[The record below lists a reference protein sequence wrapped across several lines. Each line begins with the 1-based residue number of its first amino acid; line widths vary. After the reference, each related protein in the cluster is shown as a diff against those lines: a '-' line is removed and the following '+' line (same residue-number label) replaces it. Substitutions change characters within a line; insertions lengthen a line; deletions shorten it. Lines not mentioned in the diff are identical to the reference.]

1 MIPTLVFLLLTATM
15 QAPAVQQPPASNDE
29 TAPFLIGVLRRDG
42 VVSPFAAFDGKDW
55 DIPWPDDLRSK
66 ELPIGLDS
74 VPSKWWGKAG
84 ALKQMTAWIDGV
96 NRGPI
101 RLAQPTMVR
110 LMCGPQLGLM
120 SDYHSAQ
127 PAPPP
132 QVQPYP
138 KDGLAVSGSQR
149 IEPIEMISPSS
160 SEWAP
165 VTALLLEPFAK
176 SEDTAVDA
184 FTAWKH
190 PVRRND
196 RRKVPIELETM
207 YRAEMDQPGWTAY
220 YVEAIK
226 KYAPGPDD
234 DEDCGLVT
242 SASGWIIAGPD
253 GKRTTKLTAR
263 VTYCDRRGVT
273 YMLPFGL
280 IKAHGH
286 TYWAYQLSGYG
297 REGYAIVHPTPKVIM
312 QEVHY
317 AAGSCPIY

>member
-1 MIPTLVFLLLTATM
+1 MIPTLVSLLLTATM

-55 DIPWPDDLRSK
+55 DIPWPDDLRWK
-66 ELPIGLDS
+66 ELPIGLES
-74 VPSKWWGKAG
+74 VPTKWWGKAG
-84 ALKQMTAWIDGV
+84 AMKQMTAWIDGV
-96 NRGPI
+96 SRGPI
-101 RLAQPTMVR
+101 RLVQPTMVR
-110 LMCGPQLGLM
+110 LMCGPQLGLT

-132 QVQPYP
+132 QEQPYP

-149 IEPIEMISPSS
+149 VEPIEMISPAS

-176 SEDTAVDA
+176 AEDAAIDG
-184 FTAWKH
+184 FTAWHH

-196 RRKVPIELETM
+196 RRKVPVKLETM
-207 YRAEMDQPGWTAY
+207 YRAEMDQPGWAAY
-220 YVEAIK
+220 YIEAIK
-226 KYAPGPDD
+226 EYPPGPD

>member
-1 MIPTLVFLLLTATM
+1 MIQTLVFLLLTATM

-55 DIPWPDDLRSK
+55 DIPWPDDLRGK
-66 ELPIGLDS
+66 ELPIGLES
-74 VPSKWWGKAG
+74 VPTKWWGKAG
-84 ALKQMTAWIDGV
+84 AVKQMTAWIDGV
-96 NRGPI
+96 SRGPI
-101 RLAQPTMVR
+101 RLVQPTMVR
-110 LMCGPQLGLM
+110 LMCGPQLGLT

-132 QVQPYP
+132 QEQPYP

-149 IEPIEMISPSS
+149 VEPIEMISPAS
-160 SEWAP
+160 SEWTSMA
-165 VTALLLEPFAK
+165 AFLIEPFAK
-176 SEDTAVDA
+176 AEDAGIAA
-184 FTAWKH
+184 FTAWNH
-190 PVRRND
+190 PVRKGA
-196 RRKVPIELETM
+196 RRGVPIELETM
-207 YRAEMDQPGWTAY
+207 YRAPMDQAGWSAY

-226 KYAPGPDD
+226 KYPPGPDD

-242 SASGWIIAGPD
+242 SASGWVVAGPD

-273 YMLPFGL
+273 YMLPLGL
-280 IKAHGH
+280 IKAHGR

-297 REGYAIVHPTPKVIM
+297 REGYAIVHLMPKAIM
-312 QEVHY
+312 PEVHY
-317 AAGSCPIY
+317 LAGSCPMY

>member
-15 QAPAVQQPPASNDE
+15 QAPAVQQPPASNDD
-29 TAPFLIGVLRRDG
+29 TAPFLIAVLRRDG
-42 VVSPFAAFDGKDW
+42 VVSPFAAFDGKNW

-66 ELPIGLDS
+66 ELPIGLES

-84 ALKQMTAWIDGV
+84 ALKQMTAWIDGMS
-96 NRGPI
+96 RGPI
-101 RLAQPTMVR
+101 RLVQPTMVR
-110 LMCGPQLGLM
+110 LMCGPQLGLT

-132 QVQPYP
+132 QEQPYP

-149 IEPIEMISPSS
+149 VEPIETISPAS

-176 SEDTAVDA
+176 AEDTAIEA
-184 FTAWKH
+184 FTAWQH

-196 RRKVPIELETM
+196 RRKVPVKLETM
-207 YRAEMDQPGWTAY
+207 YRAEMDQPGWAAY

-226 KYAPGPDD
+226 EYPPGPD

-242 SASGWIIAGPD
+242 SASGWIIAGPN

-273 YMLPFGL
+273 YMLPLGL
-280 IKAHGH
+280 IKARGR

-297 REGYAIVHPTPKVIM
+297 REGYAIVHPMPKIIM

-317 AAGSCPIY
+317 LAGSCPLN

>member
-15 QAPAVQQPPASNDE
+15 QAPAVQQPPASNDD
-29 TAPFLIGVLRRDG
+29 TAPFLIAVLRRDG
-42 VVSPFAAFDGKDW
+42 VVSPFAAFDGKNW

-66 ELPIGLDS
+66 ELPIGLES

-84 ALKQMTAWIDGV
+84 ALKQMTAWIDGMS
-96 NRGPI
+96 RGPI
-101 RLAQPTMVR
+101 RLVQPTMVR
-110 LMCGPQLGLM
+110 LMCGPQLGLT

-132 QVQPYP
+132 QEQPYP

-149 IEPIEMISPSS
+149 VEPIEMISPAS

-176 SEDTAVDA
+176 AEDTAIEA
-184 FTAWKH
+184 FTAWQH

-196 RRKVPIELETM
+196 RRKVPVKLETM
-207 YRAEMDQPGWTAY
+207 YRAEMDQPGWAAY

-226 KYAPGPDD
+226 EYAPGPD

-273 YMLPFGL
+273 YMLPLGL
-280 IKAHGH
+280 IKARGR

-297 REGYAIVHPTPKVIM
+297 REGYAIVHPMPKTIM

-317 AAGSCPIY
+317 LAGSCPLN

>member
-1 MIPTLVFLLLTATM
+1 MIPTLVFLLLTATR
-15 QAPAVQQPPASNDE
+15 QTPAAPQLRASNDE

-55 DIPWPDDLRSK
+55 DIPWPDDLRWK
-66 ELPIGLDS
+66 ELPIGLES

-96 NRGPI
+96 SRGPI
-101 RLAQPTMVR
+101 RLVQPTMVQ
-110 LMCGPQLGLM
+110 LMCGPQLGLT

-132 QVQPYP
+132 QEQPYP

-149 IEPIEMISPSS
+149 VEPIEMISPASP
-160 SEWAP
+160 EWAP
-165 VTALLLEPFAK
+165 VTALLLEPVAK
-176 SEDTAVDA
+176 AEDTAIDA
-184 FTAWKH
+184 FTAWQH

-196 RRKVPIELETM
+196 RRKVPVELETM
-207 YRAEMDQPGWTAY
+207 YRAEMDQAGWTAY

-242 SASGWIIAGPD
+242 SASGWVIAGPD

-273 YMLPFGL
+273 YMLPLGL
-280 IKAHGH
+280 IKAHGRS
-286 TYWAYQLSGYG
+286 YWAYQLSGYG
-297 REGYAIVHPTPKVIM
+297 REGYAIVHPMPKVVM

-317 AAGSCPIY
+317 SAGSCPIF

>member
-1 MIPTLVFLLLTATM
+1 MIPTLVFLLLTAAM
-15 QAPAVQQPPASNDE
+15 QAPAAQQPPAPNDE

-42 VVSPFAAFDGKDW
+42 VVSPFAAFDGKEW

-66 ELPIGLDS
+66 ELPIGLES

-110 LMCGPQLGLM
+110 LMCGPQLGLT
-120 SDYHSAQ
+120 SDYHSTQ

-149 IEPIEMISPSS
+149 VEPIEMISPAS
-160 SEWAP
+160 SEWAT

-176 SEDTAVDA
+176 AEDTAVDG

-196 RRKVPIELETM
+196 RRRVPIELETM
-207 YRAEMDQPGWTAY
+207 YRSEMDQPGWTAY

-226 KYAPGPDD
+226 KYPPEPDD

-242 SASGWIIAGPD
+242 SASGWVIGGPD

-273 YMLPFGL
+273 YMLPLGL
-280 IKAHGH
+280 IKAHGR

-297 REGYAIVHPTPKVIM
+297 LEGYAIVHPTPKVIM
-312 QEVHY
+312 QELHY
-317 AAGSCPIY
+317 SAGSCPIY

>member
-1 MIPTLVFLLLTATM
+1 MTPTLVSLLLTVAM
-15 QAPAVQQPPASNDE
+15 QAPVAQQPPASNDE

-42 VVSPFAAFDGKDW
+42 VLSPFAAFDGKDW
-55 DIPWPDDLRSK
+55 DIPWPDDLRWK
-66 ELPIGLDS
+66 ELPIALES
-74 VPSKWWGKAG
+74 IPPKWWGKAG

-96 NRGPI
+96 NRGPV
-101 RLAQPTMVR
+101 RLARPTMVR
-110 LMCGPQLGLM
+110 LMCASRLGLM
-120 SDYHSAQ
+120 SDYKSEQ

-132 QVQPYP
+132 GVQPYP
-138 KDGLAVSGSQR
+138 KDGLVVSGSQR
-149 IEPIEMISPSS
+149 IEPIETISPAS

-165 VTALLLEPFAK
+165 AAALLLEPFAK
-176 SEDTAVDA
+176 AEDIAIDA
-184 FTAWKH
+184 FTDWKH

-196 RRKVPIELETM
+196 RRKVPVELETM
-207 YRAEMDQPGWTAY
+207 YRAEMDQPGWAAY

-242 SASGWIIAGPD
+242 SASGWVIAGPD

-273 YMLPFGL
+273 YMLPLGL
-280 IKAHGH
+280 VKAHGR
-286 TYWAYQLSGYG
+286 TYWAYQMSGYG
-297 REGYAIVHPTPKVIM
+297 REGYAIVHPMPKVIM

-317 AAGSCPIY
+317 SAGSCPLY